1 MKFESTYFGV
11 ILINLAIIGAG
22 VGGCSAAYFASKY
35 LPDSK
40 ITIYEAS
47 DRVGGR
53 VLTFEE
59 GPLKLE
65 IGAEFFNPT
74 NKTILGLV
82 KDMKLRVRKLEES
95 MNFAIWTGSKIIFKS
110 NQVATLTMLKLL
122 MRYKLNVSK
131 MFFILKEA
139 TRLVK
144 HLYEENWENPSAVDE
159 LFESVG
165 LDKWYRKQFN
175 SILNE
180 RGMDETFIDDVV
192 TPITRTIYSQNADLG
207 GFAGLT
213 SMIGVYVG
221 PLYSLADGNSVLPR
235 SLAEA
240 SNSEVRLRQKVKNI
254 EKTPDG
260 SYRVS
265 VGEKTSIFDGVV
277 IAVPLE
283 LAGLEFDGV
292 SMRKWK
298 PQQYKSVYTKVMR
311 GFVDPRYFG
320 LEETRRLP
328 PMILTTAE
336 ANQITHF
343 AIERSANGE
352 SLLIISSTE
361 PLSNDALCGVFKDG
375 KMVLEHSWEAA
386 YPAFKPIDR
395 LPPSRLDEKLMYLN
409 SIESAASS
417 MEASAFSALNAIK
430 MMKREFR

>member
-1 MKFESTYFGV
+1 M
-11 ILINLAIIGAG
+11 INLAIIGAG
-22 VGGCSAAYFASKY
+22 VGGCSAAYFARKY

-47 DRVGGR
+47 NRVGGR
-53 VLTFEE
+53 VLTLEE

-65 IGAEFFNPT
+65 MGAEFFNPT
-74 NKTILGLV
+74 YKTILGLV
-82 KDMKLRVRKLEES
+82 KDRGLRVKKLEKS
-95 MNFAIWTGSKIIFKS
+95 MDFAIWNGSKIIFKS
-110 NQVATLTMLKLL
+110 NQAATRTMLKLL

-139 TRLVK
+139 RRLVK
-144 HLYEENWENPSAVDE
+144 YLYEGNWENPSAVDE
-159 LFESVG
+159 LFVSVG

-180 RGMDETFIDDVV
+180 RGVDEAFIDDIV
-192 TPITRTIYSQNADLG
+192 TPITRIIYSQNADLG

-213 SMIGVYVG
+213 SIISINVG
-221 PLYSLADGNSVLPR
+221 PLYNLADGNSVLPR

-240 SNSEVRLRQKVKNI
+240 SNSELRLGQKVKGI
-254 EKTPDG
+254 EKTPDC

-298 PQQYKSVYTKVMR
+298 PQQYKRVYTRVMR
-311 GFVDPRYFG
+311 GFVDTGYFG
-320 LEETRRLP
+320 LEESRKLP

-336 ANQITHF
+336 VNQITHF

-352 SLLIISSTE
+352 SLLKIYSTE
-361 PLSNDALCGVFKDG
+361 PLSDDMLYGVLKNG
-375 KMVLEHSWEAA
+375 KTIIEHSWEAA

-395 LPPSRLDEKLMYLN
+395 LPPSRLDERLMYLN